1 MERVMAKKAKAK
13 VKRKVKAKVN
23 KKQEPLIPNPRP
35 VHHHFWSSKTQFN
48 ILPSH
53 LFHPVIYSHLT
64 QIPTNLRER
73 HIYLEKEFPLR
84 DPAPHIPVIEEISW
98 FNWSKLK
105 STTIRKAISFI
116 LKKRFLYKKLVHH
129 WRVKKLVAYNVDD
142 IFTLEPPKKP
152 ISVVDWQSK
161 KKYVFEAQTLMRD
174 ITCRL
179 MNTDGIFENPQYP
192 RNPFTNI
199 SFTQAQM
206 ISIWNSI
213 FSYNM
218 YVSSAFTLFR
228 KARYCLHRFE
238 LENSNILKLNAL
250 SITMKTPS
258 CYDYR
263 DRMLDFISYAYADSC
278 DSCNL
283 NAFKYAMTNYP
294 NNSLLK
300 EWATLCY
307 KYYES
312 EILYINVPAVLAT
325 RKTSILNKT
334 HTLIDKENILLRR
347 CPTPS
352 VQDEVENIFNVL
364 IIEALE

>member
-1 MERVMAKKAKAK
+1 MERVMARKAKAK
-13 VKRKVKAKVN
+13 VKRNTKAKVKAK
-23 KKQEPLIPNPRP
+23 QSAAPLIPNPRP
-35 VHHHFWSSKTQFN
+35 THHHFWSSKTQFN

-53 LFHPVIYSHLT
+53 LFHPAISSHLT

-73 HIYLEKEFPLR
+73 HRYLDEEFPLR

-105 STTIRKAISFI
+105 SITIRKAIAFI

-129 WRVKKLVAYNVDD
+129 WRVKKLVASNVDD

-152 ISVVDWQSK
+152 VSVIDWASK
-161 KKYVFEAQTLMRD
+161 KKYIFEAQTLMRD

-199 SFTQAQM
+199 SFTQSQM
-206 ISIWNSI
+206 ISIWNAI
-213 FSYNM
+213 FSYNI

-263 DRMLDFISYAYADSC
+263 DRMLDFIAYAYADSA
-278 DSCNL
+278 DTCNL
-283 NAFKYAMTNYP
+283 YAFKYAMTHYP
-294 NNSLLK
+294 DDSLLK

-325 RKTSILNKT
+325 RKNSILNKT
-334 HTLIDKENILLRR
+334 HRLIDKENTLVRR

-352 VQDEVENIFNVL
+352 FQEDIFDVL
-364 IIEALE
+364 ILGALE